1 MLRQREVPVTNVGAY
16 VEKSNMGAQAEGDT
30 DIAGT
35 EREYKGRQ
43 WIRKMYIDRTE
54 RKVLTDSGDSTW
66 RSDRIMSIES
76 SPDTGVQRGRC

>member
-1 MLRQREVPVTNVGAY
+1 MQRQRGVTWVLRQREVPVTNVGAY

-43 WIRKMYIDRTE
+43 
-54 RKVLTDSGDSTW
+54 
-66 RSDRIMSIES
+66 
-76 SPDTGVQRGRC
+76 